1 MCYRLHE
8 DDRFEKI
15 VGRLG
20 NNYNALTKENFDWD
34 SPFFMSIN
42 FEIDFF
48 LHPFFLNLRQDL
60 WKPAISS

>member
-1 MCYRLHE
+1 MCHSLHE

-15 VGRLG
+15 VGGLEK
-20 NNYNALTKENFDWD
+20 NNYSFVKENFDWN

-48 LHPFFLNLRQDL
+48 LHTFFLNLR
-60 WKPAISS
+60 